1 MIGREGEE
9 SAAVERLTSGIQ
21 PGTSRL
27 VLERCLRG
35 ELPTSDALRELI
47 ALNGDC
53 DRVRALVDEI
63 TGRTAKNSRAGDRLI
78 QDRVDDLTRLVVD
91 PEAMKRL

>member
-1 MIGREGEE
+1 MVGREGEE
-9 SAAVERLTSGIQ
+9 GAAVERLTSDIQ

-35 ELPTSDALRELI
+35 ELPAADALRELI

-53 DRVRALVDEI
+53 DRVRGVIDQI
-63 TGRTAKNSRAGDRLI
+63 TARTAKGSRTGDRLI
-78 QDRVDDLTRLVVD
+78 QDRVDELTRLIVD
-91 PEAMKRL
+91 PEASSRA